1 MAHFYTGVNP
11 VCALREA
18 MTAQTTEVWAVL
30 RHCVLNKGLHHLA
43 PAAIPARIAFGN
55 GFCMPLPNAMPF

>member
-11 VCALREA
+11 VCALCEA

-30 RHCVLNKGLHHLA
+30 RNE
-43 PAAIPARIAFGN
+43 RSE
-55 GFCMPLPNAMPF
+55 